1 MIFDQVFKT
10 MKIVFEEVVLR
21 PWSVKDA
28 DRLSIIANNRNIA
41 DNLRNGLPF
50 PYSLSDA
57 QNWLNSVIPV
67 NDPPRFFAILFENH
81 LAGSI
86 GIVTKE
92 DIYRKNVE
100 IGYFL
105 AEEYWGK
112 GIMTKAIKAA
122 TAYAF
127 SRFDIVRVYAESFA
141 DNQGSRRALEKAGFI
156 CEAVIKN
163 NIFKNG
169 VVKDSCIYSVLKENF
184 HYQLPLTE

>member
-1 MIFDQVFKT
+1 MEIALEG
-10 MKIVFEEVVLR
+10 IVLR

-28 DRLSIIANNRNIA
+28 DRLAVIANNKKIF
-41 DNLRNGLPF
+41 DNLRDGLPN

-57 QNWLNSVIPV
+57 HNWLNSVIPI
-67 NDPPRFFAILFENH
+67 NDPPKYFAIMSDNYLV
-81 LAGSI
+81 GSI
-86 GIVTKE
+86 GLVTKD
-92 DIYRKNVE
+92 DIYRKNLE

-112 GIMTKAIKAA
+112 GIITKAIKAA

-127 SRFDIVRVYAESFA
+127 SKFDIVRVYAESFA
-141 DNQGSRRALEKAGFI
+141 DNPGSRRALEKAGFS
-156 CEAVIKN
+156 CEAMIIK

-184 HYQLPLTE
+184 HYKLPLTD